1 MNILMRKYFAYLLLA
16 LVVVS
21 LPACKAKKE
30 AAAKA
35 AAEAEALKKKTEKAR
50 ETLQSMLDSDDMSSA
65 EMEEKL
71 NEIKSWNLDD
81 EEVNRLIPL
90 VEDKIEQVKVREEK
104 EAKERKKEANK
115 KAVVENFKKISNA
128 SSAAEANKHI
138 DNALKLFESP
148 DAPILLII
156 KITGDIIDYD
166 RPTTAKRYLN
176 YVKDQK
182 TFTPNIHSVE
192 FNENG
197 EIIELVLKK

>member
-1 MNILMRKYFAYLLLA
+1 MRKYIGLLLLA
-16 LVVVS
+16 FVVLS

-35 AAEAEALKKKTEKAR
+35 AAEAEALQKKIDKAR
-50 ETLQSMLDSDDMSSA
+50 ATLQEMLDSDDMSSA

-81 EEVNRLIPL
+81 PEVNRMIPL

-104 EAKERKKEANK
+104 EAQERKKTESKKKVIDNFSKISLASSATEANK
-115 KAVVENFKKISNA
+115 Y
-128 SSAAEANKHI
+128 I
-138 DNALKLFESP
+138 DQTLALFESP

-156 KITGDIIDYD
+156 KITGDIVDYD
-166 RPTTAKRYLN
+166 RPTTAQRYLN

-182 TFTPNIHSVE
+182 TFASKIHSVE
-192 FNENG
+192 FNDNG

>member
-1 MNILMRKYFAYLLLA
+1 MNTTMRKYIGLILLA
-16 LVVVS
+16 FIVLS

-35 AAEAEALKKKTEKAR
+35 AAEAEALQKKIEKAR
-50 ETLQSMLDSDDMSSA
+50 STLQSMLDSDDMSSE

-81 EEVNRLIPL
+81 EEVNRMIPL
-90 VEDKIEQVKVREEK
+90 VEDKIEQVKKREEK
-104 EAKERKKEANK
+104 EARERKKEANK
-115 KAVVENFKKISNA
+115 KAVIDKFRAIANA
-128 SSAAEANKHI
+128 NSADEANNHI
-138 DNALKLFESP
+138 DQAINLFESP

-156 KITGDIIDYD
+156 KITGDVVDYD

-182 TFTPNIHSVE
+182 TFTSDIHSVE
-192 FNENG
+192 FNEEG

>member
-1 MNILMRKYFAYLLLA
+1 MKTAMRKYISLLLLA
-16 LVVVS
+16 FVVLS

-35 AAEAEALKKKTEKAR
+35 AAEAEALQKKIEKAR
-50 ETLQSMLDSDDMSSA
+50 ATLQEMLDSDDMSSA

-104 EAKERKKEANK
+104 EARERKKAESK
-115 KAVVENFKKISNA
+115 QKVIDNFSKISKA
-128 SSAAEANKHI
+128 RTAAEANRYI
-138 DNALKLFESP
+138 DETLALFESP

-156 KITGDIIDYD
+156 KITGDIVDYD

-182 TFTPNIHSVE
+182 TFASQIHSVE
-192 FNENG
+192 FNDSG

>member
-1 MNILMRKYFAYLLLA
+1 MRKYIGLLLLA
-16 LVVVS
+16 FIVLS

-35 AAEAEALKKKTEKAR
+35 AAEAEALQKKTDKAR
-50 ETLQSMLDSDDMSSA
+50 STLQSMLDSDDMSSA

-81 EEVNRLIPL
+81 AEVNRLIPL
-90 VEDKIEQVKVREEK
+90 VEDKIEQVKIREK
-104 EAKERKKEANK
+104 EEARERKKEANK
-115 KAVVENFKKISNA
+115 KAVIDKFRAIANA
-128 SSAAEANKHI
+128 GSASEANKHI
-138 DNALKLFESP
+138 DQAINLFESP

-156 KITGDIIDYD
+156 KITGDVVDYD

-182 TFTPNIHSVE
+182 TFTSNIHSVE
-192 FNENG
+192 FNEEG